1 MDPMSCSPIFKAF
14 ASPTPPAIR
23 VESVCIAPLGSE
35 VVPDV

>member
-1 MDPMSCSPIFKAF
+1 MEPISLSPIFKAF
-14 ASPTPPAIR
+14 ARPTPPAIN